1 MKRIVFIVLLSIAP
15 LWAWAQYNNI
25 KIDYSSPKEYE
36 IGGIN
41 VVGAKFLDRNSLI
54 SIAGF
59 RVGEKIRIPGD
70 DISQAVRKLWKQ
82 GILGDIKI
90 SVTEIRDN
98 KVFLQIELKERPRFS
113 RIIFEGIPKGQQQT
127 LEDKIKLIRGR
138 VVTDALLKNTKNT
151 LRNHYVEKG
160 FKNVDVNIV
169 QQKDTILS
177 NSVVLR
183 IDIDRNSKVKINEIK
198 FKGISAF
205 EEKKLK
211 KKMKKTKQK
220 RFLRIFNPS
229 KFIPA
234 EFAND
239 KQKLIDFY
247 NESGYRN
254 ASIVSD
260 TVYDYDDKTVNIEIE
275 IEEGK
280 KFYYRDIEWTGNY
293 KYTDEQLSTVLG
305 IGRGDVY
312 NPKELNERL
321 NFSPQSTDVTSLYMD
336 DGYLFFSVEPVE
348 VLVEE
353 DSIDIEMRMF
363 EGEQATISKVIVN
376 GNTQTNDHVIFRELR
391 TIPGQKFSRTDLIRT
406 QRELAQLGYFD
417 PETIEINP
425 KPNYANS
432 TVDIEYTVTE
442 RPNDQIELSGG
453 WGGQFGFVGTLGL
466 VFNNFSLRRVTDFNY
481 WKPLPKGDGQ
491 RLNLRLQANGRQFQT
506 YTVTFTEPWLGGRKP
521 NSLTLNL
528 NHSVNRRLDFF
539 SRSREVLGSLK
550 INGATLSLGR
560 RLPWPDDFFTMS
572 NSLSFLVYDLDNFNV
587 FGGGFNNGTSY
598 NFTFNTTLARNSVDN
613 PTFPRGGSNI
623 SLSASFTPP
632 YSRFSSKTLAET
644 DPTEQFR
651 LVEYHKW
658 MFDNSWFLS
667 LAGNLVLNARVNMG
681 FIGRYT
687 PSRELGPFERFVLG
701 GDGLQQNGFLIGR
714 DIIGLR
720 GYQNGSIVPPE
731 TGGNGG
737 IIYNKFVMELRY
749 PVSLNPSATI
759 YLLSF
764 VEGGNNWG
772 NFDEYNPFKVR
783 RSAGVGARIFM
794 PAFGL
799 LGVDWGYGFDE
810 IEGNPDANGAQFHFT
825 IGQQFR

>member
-1 MKRIVFIVLLSIAP
+1 MKRILFIVFWSILP
-15 LWAWAQYNNI
+15 FCIKAQYNNI
-25 KIDYSSPKEYE
+25 KVDYSTPVEYE

-41 VVGAKFLDRNSLI
+41 VIGAKFLDRNSLI
-54 SIAGF
+54 SLSGLK
-59 RVGEKIRIPGD
+59 VGEKVRIPGD
-70 DISQAVRKLWKQ
+70 DVSQAVRKLWKQ
-82 GILGDIKI
+82 GILGDVKI
-90 SVTEIRDN
+90 SVTEIQDN
-98 KVFLQIELKERPRFS
+98 KAFLQIELKERPRFS
-113 RIIFEGIPKGQQQT
+113 RIVFEGIPKGQRQT

-138 VVTDALLKNTKNT
+138 VVTDALVKNTTNTLKN
-151 LRNHYVEKG
+151 HYIEKG
-160 FKNVDVNIV
+160 FKNVAVNIV
-169 QQKDTILS
+169 QQKDTVLS
-177 NSVVLR
+177 NSVILKIV
-183 IDIDRNSKVKINEIK
+183 IDKKTKVKINEIK
-198 FKGISAF
+198 FNGIAAF

-220 RFLRIFNPS
+220 RFMRIFSPS

-234 EFAND
+234 EYEND
-239 KQKLIDFY
+239 KQKLVEYY
-247 NESGYRN
+247 NQNGYRN
-254 ASIVSD
+254 ATIAFD
-260 TVYDYDDKTVNIEIE
+260 TVYNHNEKTVNIEFD

-280 KFYYRDIEWTGNY
+280 KFYYRNIDWTGNY

-305 IGRGDVY
+305 VKKGDVY
-312 NPKELNERL
+312 NPTELSERL

-391 TIPGQKFSRTDLIRT
+391 TIPGQKFSRSDLIRT
-406 QRELAQLGYFD
+406 QRELATLGYFD
-417 PETIEINP
+417 PETIDIQP

-432 TVDIEYTVTE
+432 TVDIEYNVTE

-466 VFNNFSLRRVTDFNY
+466 VFNNFSLRRLTNFDY

-491 RLNLRLQANGRQFQT
+491 RLNLRLQANGRRFQT

-521 NSLTLNL
+521 NSLTVNL
-528 NHSVNRRLDFF
+528 NRSVQRLIDFTG
-539 SRSREVLGSLK
+539 RSFGSLK
-550 INGATLSLGR
+550 VSGATVSLGR
-560 RLPWPDDFFTMS
+560 RLPWPDDYFTMS
-572 NSLSFLVYDLDNFNV
+572 NSLSFLVYNLNNFATR
-587 FGGGFNNGTSY
+587 GFENFDTGRSY

-613 PTFPRGGSNI
+613 PTFPRSGSNI

-632 YSRFSSKTLAET
+632 YSQFSSNTFSEAN
-644 DPTEQFR
+644 PTEQFR
-651 LVEYHKW
+651 WVEYHKW
-658 MFDNSWFLS
+658 MFDNSWFLK

-681 FIGRYT
+681 FIGRYSS
-687 PSRELGPFERFVLG
+687 SRELGPFERFILG
-701 GDGLQQNGFLIGR
+701 GDGLAQNGFLLGTEIV
-714 DIIGLR
+714 GLR
-720 GYQNGSIVPPE
+720 GYENNSIIPAE

-737 IIYNKFVMELRY
+737 IVYNKFVMELRY

-772 NFDEYNPFKVR
+772 SFDEYNPFKLQ

-810 IEGNPDANGAQFHFT
+810 VPGNPDANGAQFHFT